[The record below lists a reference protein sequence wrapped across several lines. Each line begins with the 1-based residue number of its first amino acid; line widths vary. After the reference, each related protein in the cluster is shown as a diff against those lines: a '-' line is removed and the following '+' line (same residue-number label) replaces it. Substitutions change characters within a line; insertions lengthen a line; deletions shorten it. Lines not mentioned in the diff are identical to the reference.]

1 MGREKAAEKLAEETV
16 NSINSINSING
27 PASGKMNIIMQYIPL
42 VVSLISLIVCYLLYK
57 KIQSLNTQN
66 DAVSKIETQIAS
78 FIKEQSEINT
88 VNSKK
93 FNTLVSQLNQLNYL
107 IQNTNSRENN
117 TFDTQMSPE
126 RTTTNTT
133 TTTTTNNNL
142 QQQQQQQLEKQRE
155 MIPTSV
161 IQTSFPISPPVNQVN
176 SIPLPTVTSNRIENE
191 INENAFGT
199 PGTSVNSVNSVIPN
213 KRGRKPKEIKEKSVT
228 SVPSVPSVTSVTS
241 VPDKKVVNLQDNND
255 VIIEEVS
262 SEEEN

>member
-16 NSINSINSING
+16 NAINPTSS
-27 PASGKMNIIMQYIPL
+27 KMNIIMQYIPL

-88 VNSKK
+88 INSKK

-133 TTTTTNNNL
+133 TTTNNNL
-142 QQQQQQQLEKQRE
+142 QQQQQQQQQQQLEKQRE

-191 INENAFGT
+191 INEINENAFGT
-199 PGTSVNSVNSVIPN
+199 SVNSVIPN
-213 KRGRKPKEIKEKSVT
+213 KRGRKPKEIKEK
-228 SVPSVPSVTSVTS
+228 SVTS